1 MREPLAEHSI
11 NDPTHTPSPETSDL
25 LLKASTIEVIRQ
37 VTSNRAPRCALFD
50 FDGTL
55 SLIREGWLE
64 VMITMMVEVLQQTGT
79 RETKAELTRLT
90 TQFIK
95 ELTGRQTIYQMIRLA
110 EEVAAR
116 STKPQAPQT
125 YKKEYLERLM
135 QKIRSRRESLRNGA
149 QEPGEMLV
157 PFAREALED
166 LRARGVDLYLAS
178 GTDEE
183 YVREEV
189 ELLGLEIFFGD
200 QIYGAVAD
208 YKNFSKRLVIER
220 ILSEN
225 EIDASVLIGF
235 GDGFVEIEN
244 VKLVGGTSVAVA
256 TDEAGRS
263 GRPDPWKR
271 ERLIQAGADFVIP
284 DFRDCEVL
292 FRHLWREG

>member
-1 MREPLAEHSI
+1 MESEQSI
-11 NDPTHTPSPETSDL
+11 NDPPRTPSPETSEL
-25 LLKASTIEVIRQ
+25 LQESSTIEVIRE
-37 VTSNRAPRCALFD
+37 VPSGRAPSCALFD

-64 VMITMMVEVLQQTGT
+64 VMIAMMVDVLQQTGT
-79 RETKAELTRLT
+79 QETEADLTRLT
-90 TQFIK
+90 TRFVK

-116 STKPQAPQT
+116 STKPQDPLT
-125 YKKEYLERLM
+125 YKKEFLERLM
-135 QKIRSRRESLRNGA
+135 QKIRGRRESLRSGVR
-149 QEPGEMLV
+149 EPREMLV
-157 PFAREALED
+157 PFAREALEG

-189 ELLGLEIFFGD
+189 ELLGLGIFFGD
-200 QIYGAVAD
+200 RIYGAVAD
-208 YKNFSKRLVIER
+208 YKNFSKRLAIES

-225 EIDASVLIGF
+225 EIDGSVLIGF
-235 GDGFVEIEN
+235 GDGYVEIEN
-244 VKLVGGTSVAVA
+244 VKLVGGTGVAVA

-292 FRHLWREG
+292 FRHLWRES

>member
-1 MREPLAEHSI
+1 MESERSIKEP
-11 NDPTHTPSPETSDL
+11 PPSPESEYL
-25 LLKASTIEVIRQ
+25 PESSTIELIRQ
-37 VTSNRAPRCALFD
+37 ITLERPPSCALFD

-64 VMITMMVEVLQQTGT
+64 VMIAMMVEVLQQTGT
-79 RETKAELTRLT
+79 QESEGDLTRLT
-90 TQFIK
+90 TQFVK
-95 ELTGRQTIYQMIRLA
+95 DLTGRQTIYQMIRLA
-110 EEVAAR
+110 KEVAAR
-116 STKPQAPQT
+116 GAQPEDAQT
-125 YKKEYLERLM
+125 YKKEYLGRLM
-135 QKIRSRRESLRNGA
+135 EKIHGRRESLRGGA
-149 QEPGEMLV
+149 QEPREMLV
-157 PFAREALED
+157 PFALEALEG

-189 ELLGLEIFFGD
+189 ELLGLELFFGN

-225 EIDASVLIGF
+225 DVDGCVLIGF

-244 VKLVGGTSVAVA
+244 VKLVGGTAVAVA

-292 FRHLWREG
+292 FRHLWREN

>member
-1 MREPLAEHSI
+1 MESEQSI
-11 NDPTHTPSPETSDL
+11 KDPPRIPSPETSEYLQDS
-25 LLKASTIEVIRQ
+25 STIEVIRQ
-37 VTSNRAPRCALFD
+37 VSRDPPPRCALFD

-64 VMITMMVEVLQQTGT
+64 VMIAMMVEVLQQTGT
-79 RETKAELTRLT
+79 HETEVDLTRLT
-90 TQFIK
+90 TQFVK

-116 STKPQAPQT
+116 GAKPEDAQT
-125 YKKEYLERLM
+125 YKKEYLARLM
-135 QKIRSRRESLRNGA
+135 NKIHDRRENLRRGA
-149 QEPGEMLV
+149 QEPQEMLV
-157 PFAREALED
+157 PFAREALEA
-166 LRARGVDLYLAS
+166 LKARGVDLYLAS

-189 ELLGLEIFFGD
+189 ELLGLGVFFGS
-200 QIYGAVAD
+200 QIYGALAD

-225 EIDASVLIGF
+225 EVDGSDLIGF
-235 GDGFVEIEN
+235 GDGYVEIEN
-244 VKLVGGTSVAVA
+244 VKLVGGIGVAVA

-271 ERLIQAGADFVIP
+271 ERLIQAGADYVIP
-284 DFRDCEVL
+284 DFRDCQLL
-292 FRHLWREG
+292 FRHLWKES

>member
-1 MREPLAEHSI
+1 MESERSIKEP
-11 NDPTHTPSPETSDL
+11 PPSPESEYL
-25 LLKASTIEVIRQ
+25 PESSTIELIRQ
-37 VTSNRAPRCALFD
+37 ITLERPPSCALFD

-64 VMITMMVEVLQQTGT
+64 VMIAMMVEVLQQTGT
-79 RETKAELTRLT
+79 QESEGDLTRLT
-90 TQFIK
+90 TQFVK
-95 ELTGRQTIYQMIRLA
+95 DLTGRQTIYQMIRLA
-110 EEVAAR
+110 KEVAAR
-116 STKPQAPQT
+116 GAQPEDAQT

-135 QKIRSRRESLRNGA
+135 EKIHGRRESLRGGT
-149 QEPGEMLV
+149 QEPREMLV
-157 PFAREALED
+157 PFALEALEG
-166 LRARGVDLYLAS
+166 LRARGADLYLAS

-189 ELLGLEIFFGD
+189 ELLGLELFFGN

-225 EIDASVLIGF
+225 DVDGCVLIGF

-244 VKLVGGTSVAVA
+244 VKLVGGTAVAVA

-292 FRHLWREG
+292 FRHLWRES